1 MTEDMVFAL
10 IPISGITLGLGT
22 AMLKLWLDYR
32 KKRDLFQLHHAE
44 RMAAIDRGIDLP
56 PLPPQFFADY
66 QRAST
71 DYLRYA
77 LIWLFAGIAFTVA
90 LSVTSQA
97 LWVWGLIPVAVGIAY
112 LAFYQ
117 VERKAG
123 RSFTPKQRSL

>member
-44 RMAAIDRGIDLP
+44 RMAAIEKGIDLP

-77 LIWLFAGIAFTVA
+77 LIWSLAGIAFTVA
-90 LSVTSQA
+90 LFVTSQA
-97 LWVWGLIPVAVGIAY
+97 LWIWGLIPIAVGIAY
-112 LAFYQ
+112 LLFYQ
-117 VERKAG
+117 VELRAG
-123 RSFTPKQRSL
+123 RTHKPARRSP